1 MPDQKTKRVLLCGGH
16 LDGQWVEVP
25 ASEHTF
31 RAPKPQPLT
40 FFSEPDTALAV
51 PLPDVAEYRLEPLPI
66 GIGEAGGRLWIG
78 ALGWGWDRDEAI
90 VRALFQRD
98 VALELLGG
106 RRADA

>member
-25 ASEHTF
+25 ASEHTV
-31 RAPKPQPLT
+31 RALKPQRIT
-40 FFSEPDTALAV
+40 FVSEPDTSF
-51 PLPDVAEYRLEPLPI
+51 PLPDVVEYRLEPLPI

-78 ALGWGWDRDEAI
+78 ALGWGWERDKAI